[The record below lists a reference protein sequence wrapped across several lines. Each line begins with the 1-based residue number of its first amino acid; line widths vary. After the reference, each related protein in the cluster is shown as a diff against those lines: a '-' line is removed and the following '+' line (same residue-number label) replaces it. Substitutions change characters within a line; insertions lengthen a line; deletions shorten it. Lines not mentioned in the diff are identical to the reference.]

1 MQCDACPEI
10 FPRRADSM
18 LKITVCAVGTIKEK
32 YMREGIEDYAK
43 RLSAKCKVTFVEV
56 KECRTV
62 AEEGELL
69 KKAIP
74 SGAFVV
80 ALDLKGRMLESTE
93 LAEFIDAKMTEGV
106 SSIAFVIG
114 GSDGLDRSIPEKA
127 DFSLCLSKMTFTHQ
141 MTRLILLEQIYRAMK
156 INSGEKYHK

>member
-1 MQCDACPEI
+1 
-10 FPRRADSM
+10 M

-32 YMREGIEDYAK
+32 YMREAIEDYAK
-43 RLSAKCKVTFVEV
+43 RLSSKCKVVFAEV

-74 SGAFVV
+74 AGAFVV
-80 ALDLKGRMLESTE
+80 TLDLKGKMLGSTE
-93 LAEFIDAKMTEGV
+93 LAEFIDAKMTDGV

-114 GSDGLDRSIPEKA
+114 GSDGLDRSIPDSA

-156 INSGEKYHK
+156 IISGEKYHK

>member
-1 MQCDACPEI
+1 
-10 FPRRADSM
+10 M

-32 YMREGIEDYAK
+32 YMREGIEDYVK
-43 RLSAKCKVTFVEV
+43 RLSTKCKVTFTEV

-69 KKAIP
+69 RKAIP
-74 SGAFVV
+74 QGAYVI
-80 ALDLKGRMLESTE
+80 ALDLKGRMLGSEE
-93 LAEFIDAKMTEGV
+93 LAEFIDSKMTEGV

-114 GSDGLDRSIPEKA
+114 GSDGLNRKIPESA

-141 MTRLILLEQIYRAMK
+141 MTRLILLEQIYRSMK
-156 INSGEKYHK
+156 ILSGEKYHK